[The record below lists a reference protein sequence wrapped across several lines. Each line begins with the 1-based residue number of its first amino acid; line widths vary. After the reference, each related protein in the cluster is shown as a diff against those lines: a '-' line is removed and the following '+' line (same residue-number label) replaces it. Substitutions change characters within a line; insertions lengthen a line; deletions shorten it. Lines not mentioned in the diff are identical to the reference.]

1 MIRLKKQLTGEA
13 LVLKTPLSP
22 QEVFVR
28 LRSATNGVE
37 SLNQKGSSL
46 AVYGVFRGN
55 TFQLVSFAGRP
66 TAYRRRFYGQVR
78 PLDAGA
84 LVSGA
89 FRLSPVVRALLLS
102 IVVIIWLIA
111 LTTAFQTHNPQALA
125 VAVLAMAIGWAS
137 IYPQLARSAEGER
150 KVRELL
156 VNTIEAGTADD
167 AKSGQ
172 ESAGPEKEQG

>member
-1 MIRLKKQLTGEA
+1 MIHLKKQFTGEA
-13 LVLKTPLSP
+13 LVLKTRLSP
-22 QEVFVR
+22 REVLVR
-28 LRSATNGVE
+28 LQSATNGAE
-37 SLNQKGSSL
+37 PFLQKGSSS

-78 PLDAGA
+78 PLNAGA

-89 FRLSPVVRALLLS
+89 FRLSPVVRGLLVS
-102 IVVIIWLIA
+102 IVAIIWLIA
-111 LTTAFQTHNPQALA
+111 LTTAFQMHNPQSLA
-125 VAVLAMAIGWAS
+125 VAALAMAIGLAS

-156 VNTIEAGTADD
+156 LNTIEAGTADD
-167 AKSGQ
+167 AKSQ
-172 ESAGPEKEQG
+172 ARP